1 MKSQQQNSSET
12 GIFSNRVAKYFK
24 INQSNAEH
32 ISFKYELNPKDE
44 EPVHSESKG
53 SKGMFYML
61 IAAICFTVS
70 AFLLKLLYLKSNINT
85 YEFTYWNSIVMGIL
99 NLFLFK
105 YNNKDHLLVRDD
117 MRTTLI
123 LRSICAFIGATG
135 FYLALQYTDLSKATV
150 LYWTNPMMTAIL
162 SYFWINEALS
172 FIDWIAIFV
181 SFAGILWIQNP
192 WTKFADTGKS
202 IEDTMGAVAALVGAV
217 FYAIAQMQTRKMG
230 KKVHFLITPLYQAI
244 FSAFIAPLLMIIFL
258 RYRTAHTTLYGW

>member
-135 FYLALQYTDLSKATV
+135 FYLAL
-150 LYWTNPMMTAIL
+150 
-162 SYFWINEALS
+162 
-172 FIDWIAIFV
+172 
-181 SFAGILWIQNP
+181 
-192 WTKFADTGKS
+192 
-202 IEDTMGAVAALVGAV
+202 
-217 FYAIAQMQTRKMG
+217 
-230 KKVHFLITPLYQAI
+230 
-244 FSAFIAPLLMIIFL
+244 
-258 RYRTAHTTLYGW
+258 